1 MSNRRLLGERVAVRV
16 AGCAPRDGV
25 LISGVKKQT
34 KLIQKFHVRF
44 PNGDVRT
51 HRGDQILLRGSKA
64 VFTEFVRVGDVVFTK
79 NTLGVVRFVGKHE
92 EFLDW
97 LIVLE
102 PMDPKLPPYP
112 KVESFRKLFPSANLS
127 DQNPY
132 TILTK
137 ADEILKML
145 PPDIILKQISNIKD
159 KYLAFL
165 EDRKEQEKQNCIELM
180 NADSRIVH
188 LEEFQAQLKERIHKM
203 WRDCIKTDSGQVAHE
218 YHNAPPEARSVSLT
232 FKPGRL
238 GINAVWA
245 KGEVRSVSEDT
256 QADHLGIEPGWRITH
271 VDNEPYS
278 EELVDAHTEGINP
291 YTLTFEIPPDPDDVS
306 TTSQA
311 GVQQAALPTLNDMH
325 NIWGKNDPNG
335 ASARPELGSVA
346 REEYEQKIR
355 ELNAKI
361 EESQELVTA
370 LKAKNTKLEEDH
382 KELTRLRVKSQSFRN
397 SRVLFQSQIKVIQ
410 NRGKEW
416 RKKAMEFGK
425 KYQKLLDERGRVEAK
440 NNKHSKWTASPTGTE
455 QALSSKG
462 QKNVEQGP
470 KPQKPKARGR
480 KPSKMPMPEPGN
492 TLSLKGVGTSTGQK
506 GRDKSKKR
514 KKRASWFKK
523 EKA

>member
-16 AGCAPRDGV
+16 AGCPPRDGV

-64 VFTEFVRVGDVVFTK
+64 VFTDYVRVGDVVFTK

-102 PMDPKLPPYP
+102 PMDPKLPTDPT
-112 KVESFRKLFPSANLS
+112 VESFRKLFPSANLS

-132 TILTK
+132 IILTK

-145 PPDIILKQISNIKD
+145 PPDSILKQISNIKD
-159 KYLAFL
+159 KYIAFL
-165 EDRKEQEKQNCIELM
+165 EDRKEHERKNCIELR
-180 NADSRIVH
+180 NADTRIVQ
-188 LEEFQAQLKERIHKM
+188 LEELQAQLKERIHQLWLGCKPI
-203 WRDCIKTDSGQVAHE
+203 DPGKVTHE
-218 YHNAPPEARSVSLT
+218 NHNSSPKPRSLSFT

-256 QADHLGIEPGWRITH
+256 QADHLGIKQGWRITH

-291 YTLTFEIPPDPDDVS
+291 YTLTFEIPPDPKDVS
-306 TTSQA
+306 TTNQP
-311 GVQQAALPTLNDMH
+311 GVQQATALPTLNDMKDK
-325 NIWGKNDPNG
+325 WGKNENPNG
-335 ASARPELGSVA
+335 ASVRPELSSEV
-346 REEYEQKIR
+346 REEYEQKIKK
-355 ELNAKI
+355 LNSKI

-370 LKAKNTKLEEDH
+370 LKAKNTELEEDH

-397 SRVLFQSQIKVIQ
+397 SRVLFQNQIKIIQ
-410 NRGKEW
+410 TRGKEW
-416 RKKAMEFGK
+416 RKKAIEFEK
-425 KYQKLLDERGRVEAK
+425 KYEKLLDERGKVEAK
-440 NNKHSKWTASPTGTE
+440 NNAQSKWKASPTGTE
-455 QALSSKG
+455 RALSVKG
-462 QKNVEQGP
+462 QKNVEQDQ
-470 KPQKPKARGR
+470 KTVKPKTRRR
-480 KPSKMPMPEPGN
+480 KSSKMPMPEPGN
-492 TLSLKGVGTSTGQK
+492 TLSLKGLATSTGQK
-506 GRDKSKKR
+506 GKDKLKKKKKR
-514 KKRASWFKK
+514 PSWF
-523 EKA
+523 